1 MTASTSGRIRTV
13 HHDGL
18 TFDVL
23 DEGPRDGKPVVLL
36 HGFPER
42 SSTWRL
48 VAPILHEAGLR
59 TIALDQRGY
68 SPGAR
73 PDDTAAYA
81 ALELAADAIGV
92 LDALGI
98 ERAHVVGHD
107 WGATIAWFVAGR
119 HPERVATLTALS
131 VPHPL
136 AFAAAVRGDAEQR
149 ERSQYMY
156 AFRDVDAAA
165 ADLLADDAAGLRA
178 SFGGLP
184 RPERYVAPLQAPGA
198 LTAAL
203 RWYAAAPLTD
213 PAAAGRITVPTTF
226 VWSDGDHAIGRAA
239 AEGCPAHCDGPF
251 ASVVLPG
258 VSHWI
263 PDEAP
268 DATADAV
275 LARIAA

>member
-1 MTASTSGRIRTV
+1 MSALTV
-13 HHDGL
+13 RDL
-18 TFDVL
+18 TFDVTV
-23 DEGPRDGKPVVLL
+23 EGPADGPAVLLL
-36 HGFPER
+36 HGFPQNGRE
-42 SSTWRL
+42 WDAVLPRL
-48 VAPILHEAGLR
+48 HAAGLR
-59 TIALDQRGY
+59 TIVPDQRGY

-81 ALELAADAIGV
+81 ALELTADAVGI

-107 WGATIAWFVAGR
+107 WGATVAWFLAGR
-119 HPERVATLTALS
+119 HPERVATLTAFS

-156 AFRDVDAAA
+156 AFRDVDTAAA
-165 ADLLADDAAGLRA
+165 GLLADDAAGLRT

-184 RPERYVAPLQAPGA
+184 HPERYVAPLQAPGA
-198 LTAAL
+198 LRAAL

-239 AEGCPAHCDGPF
+239 AEGCPAHCAGQF
-251 ASVVLPG
+251 AYVELPR

-268 DATADAV
+268 EATADAI
-275 LARIAA
+275 LARTGA